1 MAKRKT
7 RRKRKRRGIIAF
19 AFITLILTSYF
30 FINLNN
36 RRVNSTNYNVVGS
49 IGNFRDSTNQS
60 NGSQNLSL
68 VNKSNSLSR
77 NYQPDDLVIPNIR
90 FDNIADDM
98 VQYVRYDAAI
108 ALEELFNAAE
118 SQGINLI
125 AISGYRSYSYQ
136 DRVYRNEV
144 NMVGKIEAE
153 KYVAKAGESEH
164 QTGLSMDILSDEYL
178 SLDDGFENTIAFN
191 WLEDNMSKFGF
202 ILRFPK
208 GKEDITGYSYE
219 PWHIRYVGISAA
231 TEIMQEGLTL
241 EEYLNK

>member
-1 MAKRKT
+1 MVKRKI
-7 RRKRKRRGIIAF
+7 RRKRKRRGIIVF
-19 AFITLILTSYF
+19 VFIAVVLTTYF
-30 FINLNN
+30 FIDLNN
-36 RRVNSTNYNVVGS
+36 IRVESTKNRIES
-49 IGNFRDSTNQS
+49 TENFRDITNQNNS
-60 NGSQNLSL
+60 SQNLIL

-108 ALEELFNAAE
+108 ALEELFQSAE

-125 AISGYRSYSYQ
+125 AVSGYRSYSYQ
-136 DRVYRNEV
+136 DNVYRNEV
-144 NMVGKIEAE
+144 NTVGRIEAD

-178 SLDDGFENTIAFN
+178 SLDDGFENTIAFS
-191 WLEDNMSKFGF
+191 WLEDNMSNFGF

-231 TEIMQEGLTL
+231 TEIMEEGLTL

>member
-1 MAKRKT
+1 MVKRKI
-7 RRKRKRRGIIAF
+7 RRKRKRRTIIVVS
-19 AFITLILTSYF
+19 FIAVVLTTYF

-36 RRVNSTNYNVVGS
+36 RR
-49 IGNFRDSTNQS
+49 IDSTNNRIESIGKFRDKTNKS
-60 NGSQNLSL
+60 NSSQNLIL

-108 ALEELFNAAE
+108 ALEELFQSAE

-125 AISGYRSYSYQ
+125 AVSGYRSYSYQ
-136 DRVYRNEV
+136 DNVYRNEV
-144 NMVGKIEAE
+144 NTVGRIEAD

-191 WLEDNMSKFGF
+191 WLENNMSKFGF

-231 TEIMQEGLTL
+231 TEIMEEGLTL
-241 EEYLNK
+241 EEYLN

>member
-1 MAKRKT
+1 MVKRKI
-7 RRKRKRRGIIAF
+7 RRKRKRRVIIVF
-19 AFITLILTSYF
+19 SFIAVVLTTYF

-36 RRVNSTNYNVVGS
+36 RRIDSTNNRIES
-49 IGNFRDSTNQS
+49 IGNFRDKTNKS
-60 NGSQNLSL
+60 NSSQNLIL

-108 ALEELFNAAE
+108 ALEELFQSAE

-125 AISGYRSYSYQ
+125 AVSGYRSYSYQ
-136 DRVYRNEV
+136 DNVYRNEV
-144 NMVGKIEAE
+144 NTVGRIEAD

-178 SLDDGFENTIAFN
+178 SLDDGFENTIAFS
-191 WLEDNMSKFGF
+191 WLENNMSKFGF

-231 TEIMQEGLTL
+231 TEIMEEGLTL
-241 EEYLNK
+241 EEYLN

>member
-1 MAKRKT
+1 MVKRKI
-7 RRKRKRRGIIAF
+7 RRKRKRRVIIVF
-19 AFITLILTSYF
+19 SFIAVVLTTYF

-36 RRVNSTNYNVVGS
+36 RRIDSTNNRIES
-49 IGNFRDSTNQS
+49 IGNFRDKTNKS
-60 NGSQNLSL
+60 NSSQNLIL

-108 ALEELFNAAE
+108 ALEELFQSAE

-125 AISGYRSYSYQ
+125 AVSGYRSYSYQ
-136 DRVYRNEV
+136 DNVYRNEV
-144 NMVGKIEAE
+144 NTVGRIEAD

-191 WLEDNMSKFGF
+191 WLENNMSKFGF

-231 TEIMQEGLTL
+231 TEIMEEGLTL
-241 EEYLNK
+241 EEYLN

>member
-1 MAKRKT
+1 MVKRKI
-7 RRKRKRRGIIAF
+7 RRKRKRRTIIVF
-19 AFITLILTSYF
+19 SFIAVVLTTYF

-36 RRVNSTNYNVVGS
+36 RRIDSTNNRIES
-49 IGNFRDSTNQS
+49 IGNFRDKTNKS
-60 NGSQNLSL
+60 NSSQNLIL

-108 ALEELFNAAE
+108 ALEELFQSAE

-125 AISGYRSYSYQ
+125 AVSGYRSYSYQ
-136 DRVYRNEV
+136 DNVYRNEV
-144 NMVGKIEAE
+144 NTVGRIEAD

-178 SLDDGFENTIAFN
+178 SLDDGFENTIAFS
-191 WLEDNMSKFGF
+191 WLENNMSKFGF

-231 TEIMQEGLTL
+231 TEIMEEGLTL
-241 EEYLNK
+241 EEYLN

>member
-1 MAKRKT
+1 MVKRKT
-7 RRKRKRRGIIAF
+7 IRKRKRRGILVF
-19 AFITLILTSYF
+19 AFITIILTTYF

-36 RRVNSTNYNVVGS
+36 RRVQSTNYTREES
-49 IGNFRDSTNQS
+49 IENFRDGTNQS
-60 NGSQNLSL
+60 NSSQNLIL
-68 VNKSNSLSR
+68 VNKSNPLSK

-108 ALEELFNAAE
+108 ALEELFQSAE
-118 SQGINLI
+118 NQGINLI
-125 AISGYRSYSYQ
+125 AVSGYRSYSYQ

-144 NMVGKIEAE
+144 NTSGRIEAE

-178 SLDDGFENTIAFN
+178 SLDDGFENTIAFS

-231 TEIMQEGLTL
+231 TEIMEEGLTL

>member
-1 MAKRKT
+1 MVKRKI
-7 RRKRKRRGIIAF
+7 RRKRKRSGIIVF
-19 AFITLILTSYF
+19 AFIAVILTTYF
-30 FINLNN
+30 LIDLNN
-36 RRVNSTNYNVVGS
+36 IRIESTKNRIES
-49 IGNFRDSTNQS
+49 TGNFRDITNKNNS
-60 NGSQNLSL
+60 SQNLIL

-108 ALEELFNAAE
+108 ALEELFQSAE

-125 AISGYRSYSYQ
+125 AVSGYRSYSYQ
-136 DRVYRNEV
+136 DNVYRNEV
-144 NMVGKIEAE
+144 NTVGRIEAD

-178 SLDDGFENTIAFN
+178 SLDDGFENTIAFS
-191 WLEDNMSKFGF
+191 WLEDNMSNFGF

-231 TEIMQEGLTL
+231 TEIMEEGLTL

>member
-1 MAKRKT
+1 MVKRKI
-7 RRKRKRRGIIAF
+7 RRKRKRRTIIVF
-19 AFITLILTSYF
+19 SFIAVVLTTYF

-36 RRVNSTNYNVVGS
+36 RRIDSTNNRIES
-49 IGNFRDSTNQS
+49 IGNFRDKTNKS
-60 NGSQNLSL
+60 NSSQNLIL

-108 ALEELFNAAE
+108 ALEELFQSAE

-125 AISGYRSYSYQ
+125 AVSGYRSYSYQ
-136 DRVYRNEV
+136 DNVYRNEV
-144 NMVGKIEAE
+144 NTVGRIEAD

-191 WLEDNMSKFGF
+191 WLENNMSKFGF

-231 TEIMQEGLTL
+231 TEIMEEGLTL
-241 EEYLNK
+241 EEYLN

>member
-1 MAKRKT
+1 MVKRKI
-7 RRKRKRRGIIAF
+7 RRKRKRRAIIVF
-19 AFITLILTSYF
+19 SFIAVVLTTYF

-36 RRVNSTNYNVVGS
+36 RRIESINNRIES
-49 IGNFRDSTNQS
+49 IGNFRDNTNQS
-60 NGSQNLSL
+60 NSSQNLIL

-108 ALEELFNAAE
+108 SLEELFQAAE

-125 AISGYRSYSYQ
+125 AVSGYRSYSYQ
-136 DRVYRNEV
+136 DNVYRNEV
-144 NMVGKIEAE
+144 NTVGRIEAD

-178 SLDDGFENTIAFN
+178 SLDDGFENTIAFS
-191 WLEDNMSKFGF
+191 WLEDNMSNFGF

-219 PWHIRYVGISAA
+219 PWHIRYVGIPAA
-231 TEIMQEGLTL
+231 TEIMEEGLTL

>member
-1 MAKRKT
+1 MVKRKI
-7 RRKRKRRGIIAF
+7 RRKRKRRTIIVF
-19 AFITLILTSYF
+19 SFIAVVLTTYF

-36 RRVNSTNYNVVGS
+36 RR
-49 IGNFRDSTNQS
+49 IDSTNNRIESIGKFRDKTNKS
-60 NGSQNLSL
+60 NSSQNLIL

-108 ALEELFNAAE
+108 ALEELFQSAE

-125 AISGYRSYSYQ
+125 AVSGYRSYSYQ
-136 DRVYRNEV
+136 DNVYRNEV
-144 NMVGKIEAE
+144 NTVGRIEAD

-191 WLEDNMSKFGF
+191 WLENNMSKFGF

-231 TEIMQEGLTL
+231 TEIMEEGLTL
-241 EEYLNK
+241 EEYLN

>member
-1 MAKRKT
+1 MVKRKI
-7 RRKRKRRGIIAF
+7 RRKRKRRTIIVVS
-19 AFITLILTSYF
+19 FIAVVLTTYF

-36 RRVNSTNYNVVGS
+36 RRIDSTNNRIES
-49 IGNFRDSTNQS
+49 IGNFRDKTNKS
-60 NGSQNLSL
+60 NSSQNLIL

-98 VQYVRYDAAI
+98 IQYVRYYAAI
-108 ALEELFNAAE
+108 ALEELFQSAE

-125 AISGYRSYSYQ
+125 AVSGYRSYSYQ
-136 DRVYRNEV
+136 DNVYRYEV
-144 NMVGKIEAE
+144 NTVGRIEAD

-191 WLEDNMSKFGF
+191 WLENNMSKFGF

-231 TEIMQEGLTL
+231 TEIMEEGLTL
-241 EEYLNK
+241 EEYLN

>member
-1 MAKRKT
+1 MVKIKI
-7 RRKRKRRGIIAF
+7 RRKRKRIGIIVF
-19 AFITLILTSYF
+19 TFIAVVLTTYF
-30 FINLNN
+30 FIDLNN
-36 RRVNSTNYNVVGS
+36 IGVESTNNRIES
-49 IGNFRDSTNQS
+49 TGNFRDITNQS
-60 NGSQNLSL
+60 NSSQNLIL

-108 ALEELFNAAE
+108 ALEELFQSAE
-118 SQGINLI
+118 RQGINLI
-125 AISGYRSYSYQ
+125 AVSGYRSYSYQ
-136 DRVYRNEV
+136 DNVYRNEV
-144 NMVGKIEAE
+144 NTVGRIEAD

-178 SLDDGFENTIAFN
+178 SLDDGFENTIAFS

-231 TEIMQEGLTL
+231 TEIMEEGLTL
-241 EEYLNK
+241 EEYLN

>member
-1 MAKRKT
+1 MVKRKI
-7 RRKRKRRGIIAF
+7 RRKRKRRVIIVF
-19 AFITLILTSYF
+19 SFIAVVLTTYF

-36 RRVNSTNYNVVGS
+36 RR
-49 IGNFRDSTNQS
+49 IDSTNNRIESIGKFRDKTNKS
-60 NGSQNLSL
+60 NSSQNLIL

-108 ALEELFNAAE
+108 ALEELFQSAE

-125 AISGYRSYSYQ
+125 AVSGYRSYSYQ
-136 DRVYRNEV
+136 DNVYRNEV
-144 NMVGKIEAE
+144 NTVGRIEAD

-178 SLDDGFENTIAFN
+178 SLDDGFENTIAFS
-191 WLEDNMSKFGF
+191 WLENNMSKFGF

-231 TEIMQEGLTL
+231 TEIMEEGLTL
-241 EEYLNK
+241 EEYLN